1 MLETVSDARVVGPQW
16 QWRFDLPDEPLVVPG
31 DEQRLHQIVT
41 NLLNN
46 ARRHTPPGTTVT
58 AGVRSDG
65 DEVVIFVQDDGP
77 GMSPDLVSRA
87 FERFTRGDSSR
98 TRESG
103 GAGLG
108 LSLVQAITVAH
119 GGSVSVAS
127 QPGRTGSRSGSR
139 PWPVPSPQS
148 QVRTDKP
155 HG

>member
-1 MLETVSDARVVGPQW
+1 M
-16 QWRFDLPDEPLVVPG
+16 
-31 DEQRLHQIVT
+31 
-41 NLLNN
+41 
-46 ARRHTPPGTTVT
+46 T

-127 QPGRTGSRSGSR
+127 QPGRTRFE
-139 PWPVPSPQS
+139 
-148 QVRTDKP
+148 VRLPALASAFTSVT
-155 HG
+155 G